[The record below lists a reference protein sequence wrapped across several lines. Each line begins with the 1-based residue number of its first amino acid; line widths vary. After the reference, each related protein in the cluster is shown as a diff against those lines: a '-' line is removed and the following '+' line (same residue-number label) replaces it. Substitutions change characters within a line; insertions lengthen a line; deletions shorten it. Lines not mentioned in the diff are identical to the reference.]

1 MRLHAIGFYRVE
13 QHHAGFLVAKPWPPD
28 GGERALSGRDN
39 GAGVGRG
46 DRQRQHVLAR
56 M

>member
-1 MRLHAIGFYRVE
+1 MRLHAIGFHQVE

-28 GGERALSGRDN
+28 DGERARRGRDN